1 MSKNFTLAK
10 AEEALRE
17 IEEYRDLY
25 EEAPI
30 AYYSIGLDGRILRA
44 NRRGEELLGYSV
56 EELIG
61 RPMLD
66 LYANTPAGKG
76 KAQTLFQH
84 FRAGEEIHGEELE
97 MRRADGK
104 SIWVSLTVRP
114 MRNLAGEV
122 TASRSMAVD
131 ITERKRAE
139 EEVRTTQKML
149 SEAERLANAGS
160 FQWDIAANKVT
171 WSDGLYHIYGLKPQE
186 FGASFEAF
194 LNQVHP
200 DSREIVGQT
209 IETAYRDCKPFQM
222 EERIVRQD
230 GEIRVLFSKGEV
242 ITNEQGTPVRMVGS
256 CHDVTERKQAEEEL
270 LNSKAQLGAV
280 LDTVGEGIIT
290 IDSSSIIVMVNREV
304 QNIWGHKQE
313 ELIGKKLHILM
324 PEKYR
329 LKRYLKTGVA
339 HVLGKR
345 LELEGLKKDGTTFP
359 LEFHIAE
366 TKIGKHLLFTA
377 AVRDITKRKQ
387 AEEAIRKANEELE
400 RKVENR
406 TRELREKQAQLVQS
420 EKMASLGQLVAGV
433 AHEINT
439 PLGAL
444 TSNLDI
450 FTRSVEKVNSIFPG
464 PKMPPEVEK
473 STEVARLL
481 QNIEQLNAVNKTAT
495 ERIVAIVKSLRNFA
509 RLDRAELD
517 MVDIHEGLE
526 TTLTLVHHELKNRI
540 EVHKDYGNI
549 PPIKCYPSQIN
560 QVFMNLLVNASH
572 AIKGQGKIFIKTR
585 VRDGTVT
592 IEFQDTGIG
601 IPDEDLSRI
610 FDPGFTTKGFGV
622 GTGLGLSIVYQIIEK
637 HKGKIEVESEFG
649 KGTTFRV
656 ILSRLS
662 QI

>member
-1 MSKNFTLAK
+1 MSKNFTPAK

-56 EELIG
+56 EALIG

-171 WSDGLYHIYGLKPQE
+171 WSDGLYHIYGLEAQE
-186 FGASFEAF
+186 FGASIEAF

-200 DSREIVGQT
+200 DSREIVRQT

-222 EERIVRQD
+222 VERIVRPD

-256 CHDVTERKQAEEEL
+256 CQDVTERKQAEEEL

-290 IDSSSIIVMVNREV
+290 IDSSSMIVMVNREV

-313 ELIGKKLHILM
+313 ELIGKQLHILM
-324 PEKYR
+324 PENYR
-329 LKRYLKTGVA
+329 GLHTVGLKRYLKTGVA

-359 LEFHIAE
+359 LEIRIAE

-377 AVRDITKRKQ
+377 AVRDITKRKH

-450 FTRSVEKVNSIFPG
+450 FTRSFEKVSSIFPG

-473 STEVARLL
+473 RTEVARLL

-526 TTLTLVHHELKNRI
+526 TGDV
-540 EVHKDYGNI
+540 
-549 PPIKCYPSQIN
+549 PPD
-560 QVFMNLLVNASH
+560 V
-572 AIKGQGKIFIKTR
+572 
-585 VRDGTVT
+585 
-592 IEFQDTGIG
+592 E
-601 IPDEDLSRI
+601 
-610 FDPGFTTKGFGV
+610 FGV
-622 GTGLGLSIVYQIIEK
+622 AAAPWPA
-637 HKGKIEVESEFG
+637 
-649 KGTTFRV
+649 
-656 ILSRLS
+656 
-662 QI
+662 